1 MKMKKQF
8 VAIIAAALGMSM
20 LFAACGSSTGNTSS
34 TSAAASSASA
44 AESAASETASSEN
57 AVAARNQPGT
67 AAI

>member
-34 TSAAASSASA
+34 TSTAASSASA